1 MRPFI
6 VFLRYDR
13 ERDLWAVQWDEITI
27 GEWGTYADAYLE
39 LKKGKN
45 PWNSNSLK
53 LANWTATK

>member
-39 LKKGKN
+39 LKRGM
-45 PWNSNSLK
+45 K
-53 LANWTATK
+53 L